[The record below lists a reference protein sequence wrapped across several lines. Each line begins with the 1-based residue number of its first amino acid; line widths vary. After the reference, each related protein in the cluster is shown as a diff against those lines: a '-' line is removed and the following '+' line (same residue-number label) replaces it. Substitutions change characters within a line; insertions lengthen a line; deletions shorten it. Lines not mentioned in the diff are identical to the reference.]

1 MNQTDLNSNPKFSS
15 IAKLMHWGF
24 VLLFIYGLLKQID
37 NLNQLENMAL
47 LKFEVT
53 FAGIFVLLLLI
64 RFVYMKTTQK
74 SSLPDYSPKS
84 QILAAKVVH
93 SGMYICL
100 ALIPLTG
107 LLIGLLFWLD
117 LKDGFLIDI
126 VVGAHEFAVSV
137 IYWLI
142 GLHIL
147 AALYHRLK
155 KDGVWSSMVPF
166 WSEGITKSNNSIKEM
181 DR

>member
-1 MNQTDLNSNPKFSS
+1 
-15 IAKLMHWGF
+15 MHWGF

-37 NLNQLENMAL
+37 ELNQLKDEAL
-47 LKFEVT
+47 LKFELI
-53 FAGIFVLLLLI
+53 FAVIFILLLLI
-64 RFVYMKTTQK
+64 RFVYMRTTQK
-74 SSLPDYSPKS
+74 TSLPQSTPRS
-84 QILAAKVVH
+84 QVIAAKVVH

-107 LLIGLLFWLD
+107 LLIGLLFWLG
-117 LKDGFLIDI
+117 LEDGFLINL
-126 VVGAHEFAVSV
+126 VVGSHELVVSL

-147 AALYHRLK
+147 AASYHRLK

-166 WSEGITKSNNSIKEM
+166 WKE
-181 DR
+181 

>member
-1 MNQTDLNSNPKFSS
+1 
-15 IAKLMHWGF
+15 MHWGF

-37 NLNQLENMAL
+37 ELIQLKDEAL
-47 LKFEVT
+47 LKFEVI
-53 FAGIFVLLLLI
+53 FAVIFILLLLI
-64 RFVYMKTTQK
+64 RFIYMKTTQK
-74 SSLPDYSPKS
+74 TSLPQSTPRS
-84 QILAAKVVH
+84 QVIAAKVVH

-107 LLIGLLFWLD
+107 LLIGLLFWLG
-117 LKDGFLIDI
+117 LEDGFLINL
-126 VVGAHEFAVSV
+126 VVGSHELVVSL

-147 AALYHRLK
+147 AASYHRLK

-166 WSEGITKSNNSIKEM
+166 FKEVSNEDDKKINI
-181 DR
+181 

>member
-1 MNQTDLNSNPKFSS
+1 
-15 IAKLMHWGF
+15 
-24 VLLFIYGLLKQID
+24 
-37 NLNQLENMAL
+37 
-47 LKFEVT
+47 
-53 FAGIFVLLLLI
+53 
-64 RFVYMKTTQK
+64 MKTTQK

-166 WSEGITKSNNSIKEM
+166 FKE
-181 DR
+181 

>member
-1 MNQTDLNSNPKFSS
+1 
-15 IAKLMHWGF
+15 MHWGF

-37 NLNQLENMAL
+37 ELDQLKDEAL
-47 LKFEVT
+47 LKFEVI
-53 FAGIFVLLLLI
+53 FAVIFILLLLI
-64 RFVYMKTTQK
+64 RFVYMRTTQK
-74 SSLPDYSPKS
+74 TSLPQSTPRS
-84 QILAAKVVH
+84 QVIAAKVVH

-107 LLIGLLFWLD
+107 LLIGLLFWLG
-117 LKDGFLIDI
+117 LEDGFLINL
-126 VVGAHEFAVSV
+126 VVGSHELVVSL

-147 AALYHRLK
+147 AASYHRLK

-166 WSEGITKSNNSIKEM
+166 FKEVSNEDDKKINI
-181 DR
+181 

>member
-1 MNQTDLNSNPKFSS
+1 
-15 IAKLMHWGF
+15 MHWGF

-37 NLNQLENMAL
+37 ELNQLKDEAL
-47 LKFEVT
+47 LKFEVI
-53 FAGIFVLLLLI
+53 FAVIFILLLLI
-64 RFVYMKTTQK
+64 RFVYMRTTQK
-74 SSLPDYSPKS
+74 TSLPQSTPRS
-84 QILAAKVVH
+84 QVIAAKVVH

-107 LLIGLLFWLD
+107 LLIGLLFWLG
-117 LKDGFLIDI
+117 LEDGFLINL
-126 VVGAHEFAVSV
+126 VVGSHELVVSL

-147 AALYHRLK
+147 AASYHRLK

-166 WSEGITKSNNSIKEM
+166 FKEVSNEDDNKINIL
-181 DR
+181 

>member
-1 MNQTDLNSNPKFSS
+1 
-15 IAKLMHWGF
+15 MHWGF

-37 NLNQLENMAL
+37 ELNQLKDEAL
-47 LKFEVT
+47 LKFEVI
-53 FAGIFVLLLLI
+53 FAVIFILLLLI
-64 RFVYMKTTQK
+64 RFVYMMTTQK
-74 SSLPDYSPKS
+74 TSLPQSTPRS
-84 QILAAKVVH
+84 QVIAAKVVH

-107 LLIGLLFWLD
+107 LLIGLLFWLG
-117 LKDGFLIDI
+117 LEDGFLINL
-126 VVGAHEFAVSV
+126 VVGSHELVVSL

-147 AALYHRLK
+147 AATYHRLK

-166 WSEGITKSNNSIKEM
+166 FKEVSNEDDKKINI
-181 DR
+181 

>member
-1 MNQTDLNSNPKFSS
+1 
-15 IAKLMHWGF
+15 MHWGF

-37 NLNQLENMAL
+37 ELNQLKDEAL
-47 LKFEVT
+47 LKFEVI
-53 FAGIFVLLLLI
+53 FAVIFILLLLI
-64 RFVYMKTTQK
+64 RFVYMRTTQK
-74 SSLPDYSPKS
+74 TSLPQSTPRS
-84 QILAAKVVH
+84 QVIAAKVVH

-107 LLIGLLFWLD
+107 LLIGLLFWLG
-117 LKDGFLIDI
+117 LEVGFLINL
-126 VVGAHEFAVSV
+126 VVGSHELVVSL

-147 AALYHRLK
+147 AASYHRLK

-166 WSEGITKSNNSIKEM
+166 FKEVSNEDDKKINI
-181 DR
+181 

>member
-74 SSLPDYSPKS
+74 SSLPDSTPKS
-84 QILAAKVVH
+84 QVLAAKFVH

-107 LLIGLLFWLD
+107 LLIGLLFWLGI
-117 LKDGFLIDI
+117 KDGFLIDI
-126 VVGAHEFAVSV
+126 AIGFHELVVSV
-137 IYWLI
+137 VYWLI
-142 GLHIL
+142 GIHIL
-147 AALYHRLK
+147 AAVYHRLK
-155 KDGVWSSMVPF
+155 RDGVWSSMVPLLK
-166 WSEGITKSNNSIKEM
+166 EVNNEK
-181 DR
+181 

>member
-1 MNQTDLNSNPKFSS
+1 
-15 IAKLMHWGF
+15 MHWGF

-37 NLNQLENMAL
+37 ELNQLKDEAL
-47 LKFEVT
+47 LKFEVI
-53 FAGIFVLLLLI
+53 FAVIFILLLLI
-64 RFVYMKTTQK
+64 RFVYMRTTQK
-74 SSLPDYSPKS
+74 TSLPQSTPRS
-84 QILAAKVVH
+84 QVIAAKVVH

-107 LLIGLLFWLD
+107 LLIGLLFWLG
-117 LKDGFLIDI
+117 LEDGFLINL
-126 VVGAHEFAVSV
+126 VVGSHELVVSL

-147 AALYHRLK
+147 AASYHRLK

-166 WSEGITKSNNSIKEM
+166 FKEVSNEIG
-181 DR
+181 RAHV